1 MTQIWDVA
9 VVGLGLFGSA
19 AVRHLARA
27 GAAVVGIGPG
37 EPEVVETHDGVFA
50 SHYDSG
56 RITRRIDPDPVWE
69 TLARRAIAEYPTI
82 ADDGGVD
89 FHRPVGLLW
98 VDQESKGA
106 EAWSSRAESGE
117 IDGKPAK
124 FAERSGEFPYLAFPG
139 DAWCAFEP
147 GPAGHI
153 DPRRMLTAQLA
164 ASRKAGATL
173 LDDAVTART
182 ESGGRH
188 HVETSM
194 FGTVVARN
202 VVVATGAYTGRDHL
216 LPRPLPTRV
225 KTETIVLA
233 RLPRGA
239 AEEFSGMPSVI
250 FMIRDPDLEDI
261 YVVPPVL
268 YPDGHW
274 YLKMG
279 ANTSADEFLGDA
291 SQIAHWMRAGDTS
304 RQAAALTRAIR
315 DMVPAGGFDAF
326 IPKRCLI
333 TYTPGGRPYVDR
345 VGPGLYVAAAGNG
358 VGAKSSDAVGA
369 LVAGLVQAGE
379 WVDDLPS
386 DIFAVPASEN
396 AKT

>member
-1 MTQIWDVA
+1 MTRIWDVA

-19 AVRHLARA
+19 AVRHLANA
-27 GAAVVGIGPG
+27 GAVVIGIGPG
-37 EPEVVETHDGVFA
+37 EPGVAETHEGVFA

-82 ADDGGVD
+82 AEDGGVD
-89 FHRPVGLLW
+89 FHRPAGLLW
-98 VDQESKGA
+98 LDHESEGTD
-106 EAWSSRAESGE
+106 AWRSRAESGE
-117 IDGKPAK
+117 IDGKPAR
-124 FAERSGEFPYLAFPG
+124 FAERAGEFPYLAFPE
-139 DAWCAFEP
+139 DVWCAFEP
-147 GPAGHI
+147 APAGHI
-153 DPRRMLTAQLA
+153 DPRRMLSAQLNA
-164 ASRKAGATL
+164 ARKAGATL
-173 LDDAVTART
+173 LDDVVTERS

-188 HVETSM
+188 HVQTMGS
-194 FGTVVARN
+194 GTVVARN
-202 VVVATGAYTGRDHL
+202 LVVATGAYTGHNPL
-216 LPRPLPTRV
+216 LPGSVPTRV

-233 RLPRGA
+233 RLPHDA
-239 AEEFSGMPSVI
+239 VEELSEMPSVI
-250 FMIRDPDLEDI
+250 YLIRDPDLEDI

-279 ANTSADEFLGDA
+279 ANTSADTLVGDT
-291 SQIAHWMRAGDTS
+291 SQIAQWMRAGDTS

-315 DMVPAGGFDAF
+315 DMVPHGKFDAF
-326 IPKRCLI
+326 MPKRCLI
-333 TYTPGGRPYVDR
+333 TYTPSGRPYVDR
-345 VGPGLYVAAAGNG
+345 VGPGVYVAAAGNG

-369 LVAGLVQAGE
+369 LVAGLVRAGE

-386 DIFAVPASEN
+386 DIFAVPAGEN